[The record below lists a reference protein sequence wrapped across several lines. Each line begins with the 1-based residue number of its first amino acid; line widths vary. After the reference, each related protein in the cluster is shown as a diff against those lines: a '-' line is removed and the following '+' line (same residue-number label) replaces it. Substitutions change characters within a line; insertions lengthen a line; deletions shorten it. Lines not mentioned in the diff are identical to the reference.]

1 MRACSV
7 SAKLLLVSLFFVV
20 LFLGCAKED
29 EGNPVVT
36 PEAVTLWIYQGNDS
50 TEVSAE
56 GLPTIDVEGL
66 EAVHLSEFISTTLI
80 PPYVDDDTVSYDRR
94 PLFSY
99 EVQGEDG
106 FSASA
111 NRGYYNNIWSQ
122 LTEGYLILSTGRAGF
137 PSSLGLPGAYSV
149 SDAARI
155 LVYRKF
161 DLETPDSTCF
171 VEFKII
177 ESVEVTNHDG
187 NPELALPLWAFVD
200 SAGFASPENYTYNM
214 RSIDDFGPSVS
225 MTWEQLQTGY
235 WLLVSEKTLFTD
247 PTLTGGRYKIKYL
260 QKIILAPVGA

>member
-29 EGNPVVT
+29 DDNPVVT

-50 TEVSAE
+50 TEVAAE
-56 GLPTIDVEGL
+56 GLPTIDVEGQ
-66 EAVHLSEFISTTLI
+66 EAIHLSEFISTTLI
-80 PPYVDDDTVSYDRR
+80 PPYVDEDVSYDLR
-94 PLFSY
+94 PLYCY
-99 EVQGEDG
+99 EIQGEDG
-106 FSASA
+106 FSAHA
-111 NRGYYNNIWSQ
+111 NRGYANNIWTQ
-122 LTEGYLILSTGRAGF
+122 LTQGYVVLSTGRAVF
-137 PSSLGLPGAYSV
+137 PTELGLPGAYNV

-171 VEFKII
+171 VEFYKI

-187 NPELALPLWAFVD
+187 NPEQALPLCAFVD
-200 SAGFASPENYTYNM
+200 SAGFATPENYTYNM
-214 RSIDDFGPSVS
+214 RSVDDFGPSVS

-235 WLLVSEKTLFTD
+235 WLLESEKTLFTD
-247 PTLTGGRYKIKYL
+247 PTLTGGRYKVKYL
-260 QKIILAPVGA
+260 QKITLAPVGA